1 MLRLAKNDRNSR
13 ISCTWRQATATRAAF
28 IEESRTKSIKADN
41 FTGNPG
47 YRHPP
52 FARKQEPA
60 LRDSVREPNPPDFSC
75 GGDDS
80 GFRLERNA
88 LRAGSPR
95 SRSNY
100 FL

>member
-47 YRHPP
+47 YT
-52 FARKQEPA
+52 PA
-60 LRDSVREPNPPDFSC
+60 FREETRTSP
-75 GGDDS
+75 S
-80 GFRLERNA
+80 GL
-88 LRAGSPR
+88 GS
-95 SRSNY
+95 
-100 FL
+100 

>member
-41 FTGNPG
+41 FTG
-47 YRHPP
+47 
-52 FARKQEPA
+52 QEPA